1 MELLKMRL
9 TSSVFVALA
18 LVAACRGGG
27 NPPVGDDDP
36 TPDTPPGGSVT
47 IQEVQDPAMP
57 AGTVVELD
65 GVVVTAIDAF
75 GARTGDLWVQEP
87 GGGEFS
93 GIKVFGAPLDVVA
106 TLAVGDIVNI
116 SNAEKDEFALTTDM
130 TGRTVTEIKGAAGG
144 MMSVV

>member
-1 MELLKMRL
+1 MRK
-9 TSSVFVALA
+9 TH
-18 LVAACRGGG
+18 LVAALLGLSLIACRGGG
-27 NPPVGDDDP
+27 GGGGDDDDDQPDAPPVGGD
-36 TPDTPPGGSVT
+36 VT
-47 IQEVQDPAMP
+47 IQQIQDDAMP
-57 AGTVVELD
+57 EGTAVELD
-65 GVVVTAIDAF
+65 GVVVTAIDTF
-75 GARTGDLWVQEP
+75 GARTGDIWVQEP

-106 TLAVGDIVNI
+106 TLAIGDIVDI